1 MLERFLKAQEKTY
14 ALALAE
20 LRAGEKRAPTIVG
33 PAASRERTG
42 AGDLNLGCYLYYFDI
57 KDSIVFL
64 CALSLVL

>member
-42 AGDLNLGCYLYYFDI
+42 PGT
-57 KDSIVFL
+57 
-64 CALSLVL
+64 